1 MRLSCFRGTFLV
13 AECGPLGYHCYM
25 EIEFDIVK
33 SNLCF
38 ERRGFDFEYVA
49 QIFLDDDRLTVEDKR
64 YEYGEKRYN
73 VLGLIGGRLF
83 AVTYTI
89 RAKGVIR
96 IISARKANKREVTR
110 YEKYN
115 A

>member
-1 MRLSCFRGTFLV
+1 M
-13 AECGPLGYHCYM
+13 GYYRIM
-25 EIEFDIVK
+25 KIEFDTVK
-33 SNLCF
+33 SDLCF

-49 QIFLDDDRLTVEDKR
+49 HIFLDEDRLTVEDVR
-64 YEYGEKRYN
+64 QEYGEKRYN
-73 VLGLIGGRLF
+73 VLGLISGRVF

-89 RAKGVIR
+89 RSKDVIR
-96 IISARKANKREVTR
+96 IISARKANKREVAR